1 MDAPVQERTF
11 PLYFSHFFAVVAKRM
26 TNLESDESLEPN
38 GLHTIVLHNI
48 VIESENTLKTSLY

>member
-1 MDAPVQERTF
+1 MPQSKNALSRYTF
-11 PLYFSHFFAVVAKRM
+11 LIFFAVVAKRM

-38 GLHTIVLHNI
+38 GLHIIVLHNI